1 MHELRRLLPRQF
13 ADWGGRYILDSDP
26 HGLWRDCRVVDIS
39 SAGAGLELR
48 GAPLDTAEGDHILV
62 AVHLHAEI
70 RNCGPTKANR
80 LRVGTQFTDL
90 SEAERSFLESQE
102 KLAVHW

>member
-13 ADWGGRYILDSDP
+13 ADWGGRYVLDSDP
-26 HGLWRDCRVVDIS
+26 HGLWRDCRVIDIS
-39 SAGAGLELR
+39 SAGAGLELG
-48 GAPLDTAEGDHILV
+48 GAPLDTAEGDRILV

-70 RNCGPTKANR
+70 RNFGPKKAES
-80 LRVGTQFTDL
+80 LRVGAQFVDLTD
-90 SEAERSFLESQE
+90 AERTFLESQE